1 MNVESQ
7 AAGPQEPDLQSEP
20 RTPVALTGLFI
31 IASIAAA
38 VLARDFLVPVAF
50 AFYTAVMF
58 RPLVRRLSNRHVPA
72 WVPAVGFLLLI
83 IIGSAS
89 IIYVFSGAVAQWV
102 EQAPDIQR
110 AFVRRMHDIGRML
123 SDLAVVTE
131 RIRDAAAPAGDQPV
145 QEVVVKNPVLPDL
158 LVLFA
163 NYPLSIAVMA
173 FGALIITL
181 FLMASG
187 DLFYE
192 KLIRVLPTLTDKKNG
207 LRITYDVEREVSRYL
222 VTTAAINAGV
232 ALAVGIAFFLLGM
245 PTPHLWALLAFGLN
259 FIPYIGPLAG
269 IAISGAVSLVLFKT
283 LGDAALVPL
292 TYAGVVA
299 IETHFVTPS
308 VVSRGLR
315 LNAVAVLLAVA
326 FWTWAWG
333 IAGTVLAVPFLVTL
347 RVLCDHLPGLAA
359 LGEFLSERRSENGTA
374 E

>member
-7 AAGPQEPDLQSEP
+7 AAGPQEPDLQSET

-72 WVPAVGFLLLI
+72 WVPAVGFLPPL

-145 QEVVVKNPVLPDL
+145 QEVVVKNPVLPGPSGPVREL
-158 LVLFA
+158 S
-163 NYPLSIAVMA
+163 LSIAVMA

-232 ALAVGIAFFLLGM
+232 ALAVGIAFFLLACPH
-245 PTPHLWALLAFGLN
+245 PTCGRFLP
-259 FIPYIGPLAG
+259 
-269 IAISGAVSLVLFKT
+269 SGSTSFPTSA
-283 LGDAALVPL
+283 
-292 TYAGVVA
+292 
-299 IETHFVTPS
+299 
-308 VVSRGLR
+308 R
-315 LNAVAVLLAVA
+315 
-326 FWTWAWG
+326 
-333 IAGTVLAVPFLVTL
+333 
-347 RVLCDHLPGLAA
+347 LPGSPFP
-359 LGEFLSERRSENGTA
+359 GRCRSCCSRRSAMQRWCLLRTRGSSRSRPTS
-374 E
+374 